1 MMLHLFGVWERKK
14 FAVRRGENTRQ
25 TRSLLCVFFR
35 AHGKV
40 FFKKMM
46 LHLVGVWER
55 KKNLPCVVEKT
66 HIKHDLCRAFSL
78 GARQITSLP
87 CAQYKMHEKDFDA
100 CQTRIFP

>member
-14 FAVRRGENTRQ
+14 FAVRRGENAWQ

-46 LHLVGVWER
+46 LHLVGVWGE
-55 KKNLPCVVEKT
+55 KK
-66 HIKHDLCRAFSL
+66 ICRASW
-78 GARQITSLP
+78 RKRTSN
-87 CAQYKMHEKDFDA
+87 M
-100 CQTRIFP
+100 IFAVRFLWAHDK